1 MAHSVRRI
9 IIIIRRTFT
18 FTVSKITV
26 ILYLEKIG
34 GAVEMKLLRIPVG
47 VSDFAEIRRNG
58 YYYVDK
64 SGLIGELLS
73 TTGTKVT
80 LITRPRR
87 FGKTLG
93 MSMLES
99 FFDIRKDNKAL
110 FEELEIAKRHELCM
124 EWMNQWPTVFVSFRQ
139 VDGLNFNSAYDM
151 LTLVISELY
160 KKHLYL
166 LDSDKLDSFDKEIVK
181 QLIQGTASAKDMKG
195 SLMLLTRLMYQQYGK
210 PVILLIDEY
219 DVPVAKANR
228 NGYYEEMLDV
238 MKGLMQALK
247 DNQALCFAVIT
258 GCLKIAK
265 ESIFTGTN
273 NFISD
278 TITDSRLNEYFGFV
292 QSEVDQILKDA
303 DVLDKA
309 ESIREWYDGYH
320 FGDFDVYCPWDVMN
334 YLLELQRNPKAKPVS
349 YWKNTSDNA
358 VIRSFIDYAGG
369 NITGKLETL
378 LAGGTIVQ
386 RVDENLTYDYL
397 HSSENN
403 LWSMLYLTGY
413 LTKAREEDYN
423 GKLADGTVALMIP
436 NAEIKEIF
444 ETTVVK
450 WFDDSTKK
458 CDRSTLFD
466 AVWNGDSGN
475 LTKEMNVLLRRTISY
490 HDYKE
495 DFYHAFLAGI
505 FTGAG
510 YMVDSNKE
518 HGEGRSDVVVYD
530 PINSRVAIFE
540 AKYTKSLDKLESEC
554 DAALQQIDD
563 RMYAKEY
570 EDDYDQILCYGISFF
585 KKRCMVKKKLVKT

>member
-1 MAHSVRRI
+1 
-9 IIIIRRTFT
+9 
-18 FTVSKITV
+18 
-26 ILYLEKIG
+26 
-34 GAVEMKLLRIPVG
+34 MKLLSIPVG
-47 VSDFAEIRRNG
+47 VSDFEEIRRNG

-110 FEELEIAKRHELCM
+110 FEELEIAKRHVLCM

-166 LDSDKLDSFDKEIVK
+166 LDSDKVDSFDKEIVK
-181 QLIQGTASAKDMKG
+181 QLIQGTASTKDTKG

-358 VIRSFIDYAGG
+358 VIRSFIDYAGS

-397 HSSENN
+397 HSSEEN

-458 CDRSTLFD
+458 CDRSTLFH
-466 AVWNGDSGN
+466 AVWNGDSEN

-530 PINSRVAIFE
+530 PINSRVAVFE

-585 KKRCMVKKKLVKT
+585 KKRCMVKKKLAN

>member
-1 MAHSVRRI
+1 
-9 IIIIRRTFT
+9 
-18 FTVSKITV
+18 
-26 ILYLEKIG
+26 
-34 GAVEMKLLRIPVG
+34 MKLLSIPVG
-47 VSDFAEIRRNG
+47 VSDFEEIRRNG
-58 YYYVDK
+58 HYYVDK

-358 VIRSFIDYAGG
+358 VIRSFIDYAGS

-397 HSSENN
+397 HSSEEN

-458 CDRSTLFD
+458 CDRSTLFH
-466 AVWNGDSGN
+466 AVWNGDSEN

-530 PINSRVAIFE
+530 PINSRVAVFE

-585 KKRCMVKKKLVKT
+585 KKRCMVKKKLAN

>member
-1 MAHSVRRI
+1 
-9 IIIIRRTFT
+9 
-18 FTVSKITV
+18 
-26 ILYLEKIG
+26 
-34 GAVEMKLLRIPVG
+34 MKLLSIPVG
-47 VSDFAEIRRNG
+47 VSDFEEIRRNG

-181 QLIQGTASAKDMKG
+181 QLIQGTALAKDTKG

-358 VIRSFIDYAGG
+358 VIRSFIDYAGS

-397 HSSENN
+397 HSSEEN

-458 CDRSTLFD
+458 CDRSTLFH
-466 AVWNGDSGN
+466 AVWNGDSEN

-530 PINSRVAIFE
+530 PINSRVAVFE

-585 KKRCMVKKKLVKT
+585 KKRCMVKKKLAN

>member
-1 MAHSVRRI
+1 
-9 IIIIRRTFT
+9 
-18 FTVSKITV
+18 
-26 ILYLEKIG
+26 
-34 GAVEMKLLRIPVG
+34 MKLLSIPVG

-64 SGLIGELLS
+64 SGLIGELLG

-99 FFDIRKDNKAL
+99 FFDIRKDSKAL
-110 FEELEIAKRHELCM
+110 FEGLEIVKRHELCT

-166 LDSDKLDSFDKEIVK
+166 LDSDKVDSFDKEIVK
-181 QLIQGTASAKDMKG
+181 QLIQGTASVKDTKG
-195 SLMLLTRLMYQQYGK
+195 SLMLLTRLMWQQYGK

-219 DVPVAKANR
+219 DVPVAKANS

-358 VIRSFIDYAGG
+358 VIRSFIDYAGS

-397 HSSENN
+397 HSSEEN
-403 LWSMLYLTGY
+403 LWSILYLTGY

-530 PINSRVAIFE
+530 PINSRVAVFE

>member
-1 MAHSVRRI
+1 
-9 IIIIRRTFT
+9 
-18 FTVSKITV
+18 
-26 ILYLEKIG
+26 
-34 GAVEMKLLRIPVG
+34 MKLLSIPVG
-47 VSDFAEIRRNG
+47 VSDFEEIRRNG

-64 SGLIGELLS
+64 SGLIGELLG

-99 FFDIRKDNKAL
+99 FFDIQKDNKAL

-166 LDSDKLDSFDKEIVK
+166 LDSDKVDSFDKEIVK
-181 QLIQGTASAKDMKG
+181 QLIQGTASAKDTKG

-219 DVPVAKANR
+219 DVPVAKANS

-358 VIRSFIDYAGG
+358 VIRSFIDYAGS

-397 HSSENN
+397 HSSEEN
-403 LWSMLYLTGY
+403 LWSILYLTGY

-554 DAALQQIDD
+554 DAAIQQIDD